1 VPYFEALTRIAEKNW
16 EYLKRYDQLRI
27 AKSQGLVFRD
37 FEEGNIDFA
46 PTYKYDSGTDRYDTS
61 EKQRVPAWTDR
72 ILYFVNKN
80 NPCTRIDLETYGRC
94 EMQFSD
100 HRPMRAV
107 FAVDVRSINRE
118 VVERLERDLFKQAK
132 TIDQKQLES
141 SAGGPVD
148 NKLADVAHL
157 EVRQLPP
164 QIGANPQPPPLP
176 AKGPLSSASNV
187 TTGGSSGFTMPPP
200 LPAKTSTDLAALQ
213 AKLGDMN
220 FNPRPNPA
228 PVVRTTFD
236 DEFGENLRG
245 NGSAP
250 RPVTAAPTPVNFVP
264 KPGRSAVGNEI
275 DKYGSTISTVI
286 NEIQGAVGNV
296 QILMSSVN
304 LLGST
309 LKALITYL
317 SSLNL
322 SDINQSNKV
331 KEFIQKATDT
341 GQLLVASARM
351 AVSDPSSAM
360 KHQQLMNN
368 CYFLKDVIM
377 LYARYF

>member
-1 VPYFEALTRIAEKNW
+1 MVTN
-16 EYLKRYDQLRI
+16 
-27 AKSQGLVFRD
+27 LV
-37 FEEGNIDFA
+37 A
-46 PTYKYDSGTDRYDTS
+46 
-61 EKQRVPAWTDR
+61 
-72 ILYFVNKN
+72 
-80 NPCTRIDLETYGRC
+80 
-94 EMQFSD
+94 
-100 HRPMRAV
+100 
-107 FAVDVRSINRE
+107 
-118 VVERLERDLFKQAK
+118 
-132 TIDQKQLES
+132 
-141 SAGGPVD
+141 D

-176 AKGPLSSASNV
+176 AKGPLSNTSYV
-187 TTGGSSGFTMPPP
+187 TSGAPVGFTMPPP
-200 LPAKTSTDLAALQ
+200 LPAKTTADIAALQ
-213 AKLGDMN
+213 ARLGDMN

-245 NGSAP
+245 GNNTP
-250 RPVTAAPTPVNFVP
+250 TRPVTTAPTPANFVP

-296 QILMSSVN
+296 QTLMSSVN

-309 LKALITYL
+309 LKALINYL
-317 SSLNL
+317 GSLNL
-322 SDINQSNKV
+322 PDANQNNKA

-341 GQLLVASARM
+341 GQLLGKLNKHEYGLAEINCWTVASARM

-377 LYARYF
+377 LYSRYF